1 MTKRENITAMLSDSY
16 IRSNA
21 DWVKYLENELVLLDR
36 KNKAPKKA
44 TRTQVENETIKDR
57 ILDTL
62 KGSAEPMTATAIG
75 EALGLS
81 VNKVSALLTQLKED
95 NSVVR
100 SVGEKRRAYFS
111 LAE

>member
-1 MTKRENITAMLSDSY
+1 MLSDSY
-16 IRSNA
+16 VRSNA
-21 DWVKYLENELVLLDR
+21 DWVAYLENELVLLDR

-44 TRTQVENETIKDR
+44 TRTQVENEAIKDR

-75 EALGLS
+75 EVLGLS